1 MTKIL
6 TRFSLEEGA
15 WAKLQYAAA
24 LMHKPPKEVAE
35 LIMLKTL
42 GEIEM
47 TKLVSELAS
56 FDNFL
61 KAGKKGGR
69 KK

>member
-1 MTKIL
+1 MTKVL

-15 WAKLQYAAA
+15 WAKLQYVAA

-35 LIMLKTL
+35 LIMLKAL
-42 GEIEM
+42 AEPDMG
-47 TKLVSELAS
+47 KLASALVS

>member
-15 WAKLQYAAA
+15 WAKLQYVAA

-35 LIMLKTL
+35 LIMLQAL
-42 GEIEM
+42 GEIEAAI
-47 TKLVSELAS
+47 LVSALRRFESRA
-56 FDNFL
+56 
-61 KAGKKGGR
+61 KPEPKGGR